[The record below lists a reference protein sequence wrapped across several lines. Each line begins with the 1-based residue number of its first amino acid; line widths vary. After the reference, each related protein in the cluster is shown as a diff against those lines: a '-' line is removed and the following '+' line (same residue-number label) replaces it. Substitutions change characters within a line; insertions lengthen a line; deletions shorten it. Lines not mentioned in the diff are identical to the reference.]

1 MYIDPT
7 FLIPQPDNEPKKLS
21 TLKFNAETCAAPHRS
36 MPRFLLS
43 FSYTHRYIGYSVA
56 SLFVKLSSPMR
67 KLTICWVV
75 AFFLALTIPA
85 SAQITPNRVSSLS
98 TTPDDPQEELRK
110 AMLTQF
116 GQSGILALEGSVD
129 PNEYLIGPG
138 DVFRLMIG
146 GPTPLEIP
154 LTVSASGILPL
165 PEAGALDVGGN
176 TLAEVVRSAMELLES
191 RYANAPISLS
201 LVQARSFY
209 VHVTG
214 SVIKTGRYVML
225 PASRVSDVVL
235 QALSSGVM
243 TARQINEDVEVDFVA
258 PEQLFLPES
267 NDAYKPALRNI
278 QVLHRD
284 GTEELIDLPRYQT
297 TGNTAYN
304 PLLQDGDR
312 INVPAHHEIRESIRI
327 SGDVAWPGLYDW
339 RPDDTIACLLDLA
352 TGGRP
357 IDSAIQFRLMRWENG
372 AYYTVLDQ
380 TIGELEKNSTREH
393 PLMAGDHLTV
403 FEQKTATAKIEG
415 WVEYPGEYRIQGGV
429 TTLTQLVELAGG
441 LRDGASTS
449 AATLERTSQNNLID
463 TPQNLADPQP
473 VQTSNSDPTGRLFAE
488 SFRRPF
494 SGEVGSHVAANI
506 AGALAGSSEDIVL
519 YDGDRLIF
527 PRNEGTVL
535 VTGNVPQPGYVTF
548 MSGMTARHYVDRAGG
563 LGPEADK
570 IYIYDG
576 SSSTVR
582 QGLNEPIR
590 PGDTIFVYRLEQL
603 TVTARQVRAQ
613 QNQVLIAGLS
623 AAVTAALVLWNALR

>member
-1 MYIDPT
+1 
-7 FLIPQPDNEPKKLS
+7 
-21 TLKFNAETCAAPHRS
+21 
-36 MPRFLLS
+36 
-43 FSYTHRYIGYSVA
+43 
-56 SLFVKLSSPMR
+56 
-67 KLTICWVV
+67 
-75 AFFLALTIPA
+75 
-85 SAQITPNRVSSLS
+85 
-98 TTPDDPQEELRK
+98 
-110 AMLTQF
+110 MLTQF
-116 GQSGILALEGSVD
+116 GQSGILALEGAVD

-146 GPTPLEIP
+146 GLTPVEIP
-154 LTVSASGILPL
+154 LTVSASGVLPL
-165 PEAGALDVGGN
+165 PEAGALDVGGK

-201 LVQARSFY
+201 LAQARSFY

-214 SVIKTGRYVML
+214 SVIKTGRFLML

-243 TARQINEDVEVDFVA
+243 TARQINEDVEVNFVA
-258 PEQLFLPES
+258 PEQLFRPET
-267 NDAYKPALRNI
+267 NEAYKPALRNI

-312 INVPAHHEIRESIRI
+312 INVPAHHKIRESIRI
-327 SGDVAWPGLYDW
+327 SGDVAWPGPYDW
-339 RPDDTIACLLDLA
+339 RPDDTIASLLDLA

-357 IDSAIQFRLMRWENG
+357 LDSATQFRLMRWRDG
-372 AYYTVLDQ
+372 AYFTVLDQ
-380 TIGELEKNSTREH
+380 SIEEMERNSSGEQ
-393 PLMAGDHLTV
+393 PLIAGDHLTIY
-403 FEQKTATAKIEG
+403 EQKTATAKIEG
-415 WVEYPGEYRIQGGV
+415 WVEFPGEYRIEGGI

-449 AATLERTSQNNLID
+449 AATLERLSQHNLID
-463 TPQNLADPQP
+463 TPQNLAEPQS
-473 VQTSNSDPTGRLFAE
+473 VSTSNSDPTGRLFAE
-488 SFRRPF
+488 SFRRSF

-506 AGALAGSSEDIVL
+506 AGALTGGSEDIVL

-527 PRNEGTVL
+527 PRDEGTVL
-535 VTGNVPQPGYVTF
+535 VTGNVPQRGYVPF
-548 MSGMTARHYVDRAGG
+548 VSGMTARHYVDRAGG

>member
-1 MYIDPT
+1 
-7 FLIPQPDNEPKKLS
+7 
-21 TLKFNAETCAAPHRS
+21 

-43 FSYTHRYIGYSVA
+43 FSYTHRYIGYSVV

-67 KLTICWVV
+67 KLTICWV
-75 AFFLALTIPA
+75 AAYFLALTIPA
-85 SAQITPNRVSSLS
+85 SAQIAPNRVSSLS

-110 AMLTQF
+110 AMLTQV
-116 GQSGILALEGSVD
+116 GQSGFLALEGAVD

-146 GPTPLEIP
+146 GLTPVEIP
-154 LTVSASGILPL
+154 LTVSASGVLPL
-165 PEAGALDVGGN
+165 PEAGALDVGGK

-191 RYANAPISLS
+191 RYANAPVSLS
-201 LVQARSFY
+201 LAQARSFY

-214 SVIKTGRYVML
+214 SVIKTGRYLML

-258 PEQLFLPES
+258 PEQLFRPET
-267 NDAYKPALRNI
+267 NEAYKPALRNI
-278 QVLHRD
+278 QVLHKD
-284 GTEELIDLPRYQT
+284 GTQELIDLPRYQT

-312 INVPAHHEIRESIRI
+312 INVPAHHEVRESIRI
-327 SGDVAWPGLYDW
+327 SGDVAWPGPYDW
-339 RPDDTIACLLDLA
+339 RPDDTIASLLDLA
-352 TGGRP
+352 TGGRTV
-357 IDSAIQFRLMRWENG
+357 DGATQFRLMRWRDG

-380 TIGELEKNSTREH
+380 SIEELGLDSMSEQ
-393 PLMAGDHLTV
+393 PLMAGDHLTIY
-403 FEQKTATAKIEG
+403 EKKTATAKIEG
-415 WVEYPGEYRIQGGV
+415 WVEYPGEYRIEGGV

-463 TPQNLADPQP
+463 PPENIT
-473 VQTSNSDPTGRLFAE
+473 TSQLVPTSERDPTGRLFAE
-488 SFRRPF
+488 GFRRPF
-494 SGEVGSHVAANI
+494 SGEVGSHVAVDI

-519 YDGDRLIF
+519 YEGDRLIF
-527 PRNEGTVL
+527 PRDEGTVL

-548 MSGMTARHYVDRAGG
+548 VSGMTAQHYVDRAGG
-563 LGPEADK
+563 LGPEADRV
-570 IYIYDG
+570 YTYDG
-576 SSSTVR
+576 SSSSVR
-582 QGLNEPIR
+582 LGLNQPVR

-603 TVTARQVRAQ
+603 DVSARQARSQ
-613 QNQVLIAGLS
+613 QIQVLIGGLS
-623 AAVTAALVLWNALR
+623 AASTLTLVLWNILQ